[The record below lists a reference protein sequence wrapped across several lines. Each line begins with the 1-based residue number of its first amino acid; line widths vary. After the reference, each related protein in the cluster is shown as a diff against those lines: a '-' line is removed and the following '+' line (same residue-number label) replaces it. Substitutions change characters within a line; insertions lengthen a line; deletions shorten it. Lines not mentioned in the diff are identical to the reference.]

1 MTHTVG
7 MGCSCTNYG
16 HTAYTIH
23 VHAYLSWHCMYVY
36 MCIHIYICTYVMFC
50 SPKGAITHQSWYLLL
65 KQNAWCMAR
74 NRAIWFHSCNHSSN
88 KLVDTNGIISIGGYL
103 ILDWKRTT
111 WIDVSTYIFW
121 CAVGYMFVAD
131 VGLEMRIQFFNV
143 SPFHPISSIGQEVSD
158 IATLELW
165 SLASPWA
172 ETRQFA
178 RLEAGKVMV
187 P

>member
-65 KQNAWCMAR
+65 KQNAWSMAR
-74 NRAIWFHSCNHSSN
+74 KWEIWFHSCNQSSN

-143 SPFHPISSIGQEVSD
+143 SPFHPISSIGRP
-158 IATLELW
+158 
-165 SLASPWA
+165 SPK
-172 ETRQFA
+172 RF
-178 RLEAGKVMV
+178 LI
-187 P
+187 